1 MQACQAKSM
10 NLLSYYIVF
19 AYKTHTNI
27 RTFYIFDYE
36 NFEVLAEDDIY
47 MGPIFSS
54 LYFSKEICSCNY
66 FQTK

>member
-1 MQACQAKSM
+1 M
-10 NLLSYYIVF
+10 NLLSDYIVI

-27 RTFYIFDYE
+27 RKIFIFGYE

-47 MGPIFSS
+47 MGPFSS
-54 LYFSKEICSCNY
+54 LSFPNEIFSYNY